1 MGKKEKKTFVID
13 IPGRSLEVSVSSSHR
28 GALTSVIARE
38 IYKNRSREDT
48 NRGVGLRMN
57 ELDRR
62 FGKAEMIVYEVNPV
76 FDGGDRYWG
85 EVADIITEL
94 SEKRGGEET
103 DYVDKA
109 REYIS
114 FVNRN
119 LSAYRN
125 Q

>member
-13 IPGRSLEVSVSSSHR
+13 MPGRSLEVGVSSSHR
-28 GALTSVIARE
+28 GALTRVIARG

-48 NRGVGLRMN
+48 SREVGLRMN

-62 FGKAEMIVYEVNPV
+62 FGKAEMVVYEVNPA
-76 FDGGDRYWG
+76 FEGGDRYWV
-85 EVADIITEL
+85 EVADIISEL

-125 Q
+125 K